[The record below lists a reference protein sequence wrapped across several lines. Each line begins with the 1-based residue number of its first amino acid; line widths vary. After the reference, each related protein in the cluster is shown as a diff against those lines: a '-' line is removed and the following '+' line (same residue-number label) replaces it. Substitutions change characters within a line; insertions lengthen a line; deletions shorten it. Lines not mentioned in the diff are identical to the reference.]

1 MTKSSRRDFAIR
13 LATAATAATAA
24 AAALVPAGAGGA
36 PPASP
41 SPTPTPTPAPDVP
54 SPLAE
59 ALAAAA
65 RIRFPGALSEDEL
78 QRVARSIENAV
89 KNGERMRK
97 VALTD
102 ADEPELVFSARV
114 RS

>member
-1 MTKSSRRDFAIR
+1 MRTSSRRDFAMTV
-13 LATAATAATAA
+13 ATAAGAV
-24 AAALVPAGAGGA
+24 LLPAGSAGAVEPGV
-36 PPASP
+36 PV
-41 SPTPTPTPAPDVP
+41 PTPTPAPDVP

-59 ALAAAA
+59 ALTAAAKV
-65 RIRFPGALSEDEL
+65 RFPGALSEDEA

-102 ADEPELVFSARV
+102 ADEPELVFWARV

>member
-1 MTKSSRRDFAIR
+1 MTKSSRRDFAMT
-13 LATAATAATAA
+13 LATVATAAG
-24 AAALVPAGAGGA
+24 AALVPAGAFGA
-36 PPASP
+36 AGPTPP
-41 SPTPTPTPAPDVP
+41 SPTPTPTPDVP

-65 RIRFPGALSEDEL
+65 KVRFPGALSEDEL
-78 QRVARSIENAV
+78 QKVARSIENSV
-89 KNGERMRK
+89 KNGERMK
-97 VALTD
+97 GVKLSD